1 MNSSTTQ
8 TLRRSISALGLIAI
22 AIIHIL
28 DLPSK
33 WSEVRYL
40 GVGYVGVIVVS
51 LVLAER
57 IVMKKSNRDYLLAA
71 ALSASVLTGFIIT
84 RTVGMPGAM
93 DDIGNWLEPV
103 GLVSIVVEALVVWN
117 SLRAIKEGTNERST
131 QHRLTKNDLRELTN
145 SNS

>member
-8 TLRRSISALGLIAI
+8 ILRRGVTALGLIAI

-40 GVGYVGVIVVS
+40 GVGYVGVIIVS
-51 LVLAER
+51 FVLAER
-57 IVMKKSNRDYLLAA
+57 IIMKRNVIDYYLSA
-71 ALSASVLTGFIIT
+71 ALSAGVLAGFIIT
-84 RTVGMPGAM
+84 RTVGLPIAM

-103 GLVSIVVEALVVWN
+103 GLVSIVVEALVIWN
-117 SLRAIKEGTNERST
+117 SLRAIQEVKTERAAT
-131 QHRLTKNDLRELTN
+131 HRLSKNTNRELLH
-145 SNS
+145 SNR

>member
-1 MNSSTTQ
+1 MNTSTTQ
-8 TLRRSISALGLIAI
+8 ILRRSITALGLISI

-40 GVGYVGVIVVS
+40 GVGYVGVIIAS
-51 LVLAER
+51 LVLVER
-57 IVMKKSNRDYLLAA
+57 IVLKKNIIDYYLAA
-71 ALSASVLTGFIIT
+71 ALSGSVLAGFIMT

-103 GLVSIVVEALVVWN
+103 GLVSIVVEAFVIWN
-117 SLRAIKEGTNERST
+117 SLRAAQEITAERNN
-131 QHRLTKNDLRELTN
+131 QHRLTRNTVKDLADSRA
-145 SNS
+145 

>member
-117 SLRAIKEGTNERST
+117 SLRAIKESTNERSI